1 MIASFLHNFVFIKTK
16 KTGGTA
22 VEVTLGAFCG
32 PVDIITP
39 LGPHDELLR
48 ATGHQLVCRN
58 FASDPVVEQ
67 ELKQAV
73 IDENKNAYTKARRR
87 CEFYAHMRASE
98 IRARLDAD
106 FWQNAYK
113 ITVERHPY
121 EKVVSGAFFYHRP
134 RQDPPFPEFLDRFV
148 RGGRYATYGFYTI
161 DGAPVVDE
169 FLRQETLLEDLKRVG
184 EKLGFK
190 IPEQL
195 QRTKTRSRKDRRPA
209 REILSEEQ
217 KEFVYEFCRPEFDL
231 LGYER

>member
-113 ITVERHPY
+113 ITVEPRPY
-121 EKVVSGAFFYHRP
+121 EKVVSGAFFYRSL
-134 RQDPPFPEFLDRFV
+134 RQDTPFTEFLDRFV
-148 RGGRYATYGFYTI
+148 RGGRYATY
-161 DGAPVVDE
+161 
-169 FLRQETLLEDLKRVG
+169 
-184 EKLGFK
+184 
-190 IPEQL
+190 
-195 QRTKTRSRKDRRPA
+195 
-209 REILSEEQ
+209 
-217 KEFVYEFCRPEFDL
+217 
-231 LGYER
+231 